1 MVFPRFLGEGAAW
14 LPTGQVNSRSGGFMA
29 KFQINTVEEYFAL
42 VPARQREILEI
53 VRATIRE
60 ALPEAEEVISYDIPT
75 FKIGGRDVIYYA
87 GWKRH
92 FSIYPVGDAV
102 KKTLAAE
109 LAGLE
114 ISKGT
119 IKFPLDEPVPVELI
133 GRIARLRAAEEAA
146 YKPKKKRP

>member
-1 MVFPRFLGEGAAW
+1 
-14 LPTGQVNSRSGGFMA
+14 MA
-29 KFQINTVEEYFAL
+29 KVEINSVEDYLAVL
-42 VPARQREILEI
+42 PARQREILMS
-53 VRATIRE
+53 VRAAIAA
-60 ALPEAEEVISYDIPT
+60 ALPDAEEVISYDIPT
-75 FKIGGRDVIYYA
+75 FRMGGRSVVHYA

-92 FSIYPVGDAV
+92 YSIYPVGDAV
-102 KKTLAAE
+102 RTELAAE

-146 YKPKKKRP
+146 HRSRKTRR

>member
-1 MVFPRFLGEGAAW
+1 
-14 LPTGQVNSRSGGFMA
+14 MA

-109 LAGLE
+109 LDGLE

-133 GRIARLRAAEEAA
+133 GRIAKLRAAEEAA

>member
-1 MVFPRFLGEGAAW
+1 
-14 LPTGQVNSRSGGFMA
+14 MA
-29 KFQINTVEEYFAL
+29 KFQINTVEEYLAV
-42 VPARQREILEI
+42 VPARQREILET
-53 VRATIRE
+53 VRAAII
-60 ALPEAEEVISYDIPT
+60 AAIPEAEEVISYDIPT
-75 FKIGGRDVIYYA
+75 FKIGGRAVIHYA

-119 IKFPLDEPVPVELI
+119 IKFPLDEPAPVELI
-133 GRIARLRAAEEAA
+133 GRIAKLRAAEEAA

>member
-1 MVFPRFLGEGAAW
+1 
-14 LPTGQVNSRSGGFMA
+14 MA

-53 VRATIRE
+53 VRAAIV
-60 ALPEAEEVISYDIPT
+60 AAIPDAEEVISYDIPT
-75 FKIGGRDVIYYA
+75 FKIGGRAVLYYA

-102 KKTLAAE
+102 KKELAAE
-109 LAGLE
+109 LARLE

-133 GRIARLRAAEEAA
+133 GRIAKLRAAEEAA
-146 YKPKKKRP
+146 YKPKKKR